1 MKQDEAISLLLS
13 NGYKEDKVGYK
24 MYPEDKYF
32 YKRAIGAS
40 NCLCN
45 EKPPAFGVTLTSLEL
60 NGKVHESMTMK
71 IVGESVNKE
80 WVTTGYYAMAYDA
93 LNELSTM
100 EFTIL
105 KSWEAFN

>member
-1 MKQDEAISLLLS
+1 MTKQQAIDLLLEK
-13 NGYKEDKVGYK
+13 GYVEDTVGYK
-24 MYPEDKYF
+24 MYPEDRYF
-32 YKRAIGAS
+32 YKRTTGS
-40 NCLCN
+40 DCLCN

-60 NGKVHESMTMK
+60 NGKVHDSMTMK
-71 IVGESVNKE
+71 IVAESVNRA
-80 WVTTGYYAMAYDA
+80 WVDTGYYAMAYDV